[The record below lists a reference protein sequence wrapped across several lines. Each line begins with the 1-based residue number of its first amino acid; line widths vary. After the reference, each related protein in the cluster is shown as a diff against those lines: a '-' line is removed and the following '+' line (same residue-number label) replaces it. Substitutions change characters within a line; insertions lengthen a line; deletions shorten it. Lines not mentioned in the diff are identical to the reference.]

1 MIIQLQE
8 RKAFVL
14 ESQAGYA
21 PIRATRNSIGVSW
34 TFDGLYAF
42 VYMSVET
49 LTVETPEHVELQ
61 LRSPRSETVFSPTAI
76 DHFLQLPLH
85 SARFCDQEYYHY
97 GVRDLGHKAADI
109 IEEEDSGFSRP
120 QRSSP
125 SSSTSATSRFS
136 RSGGMGRRR
145 ANDGSA
151 CASIQ
156 EDGRPVGFFATL
168 TRNLIRGADFVPMI
182 LFLPFYSI
190 GIVSVF
196 TSPQSER
203 LGDYAAGT
211 VVIKERA
218 FESPSFD
225 EVFEHEVVDTAL
237 RREASPVDFRGDV
250 RLVDAAEIGVIETF
264 MRRRHD
270 LPPGPRQWLAERLAT
285 PVLERIRPYYNPDG
299 FSYEGFL
306 EELLARHRASAR
318 DRG

>member
-1 MIIQLQE
+1 
-8 RKAFVL
+8 
-14 ESQAGYA
+14 
-21 PIRATRNSIGVSW
+21 
-34 TFDGLYAF
+34 
-42 VYMSVET
+42 MSDET
-49 LTVETPEHVELQ
+49 LTIETPEHVELQ
-61 LRSPRSETVFSPTAI
+61 FALASIGNRFLACAI
-76 DHFLQLPLH
+76 DHFLQLLFIVLVF
-85 SARFCDQEYYHY
+85 AVGNTIGY

-109 IEEEDSGFSRP
+109 IEEGRLWILA
-120 QRSSP
+120 
-125 SSSTSATSRFS
+125 ATTLIAFLIYFGYFTLFEVWWNGQTPGKRWL
-136 RSGGMGRRR
+136 RLRVIR
-145 ANDGSA
+145 
-151 CASIQ
+151 

-168 TRNLIRGADFVPMI
+168 TRNLIRGADMMPMI

-196 TSPQSER
+196 ASPQSRR

-270 LPPGPRQWLAERLAT
+270 LPAGPRQWLAERLAT

-306 EELLARHRASAR
+306 EELLARHRASAKYR
-318 DRG
+318 N